1 MIYNKLPKSMGTGV
15 YLTERSAA
23 CRNTWPNVSTICT
36 LCTPPTCVTKLR
48 LKDSPRSQAME
59 KARPLPDPAGMM
71 PT

>member
-1 MIYNKLPKSMGTGV
+1 MGTGV

-23 CRNTWPNVSTICT
+23 WTNMAQCRPSRAHSVVH
-36 LCTPPTCVTKLR
+36 PPTCVTKLR

-59 KARPLPDPAGMM
+59 KARPFPDPAGMM